1 MIGTGFIGVL
11 GALAAT
17 IGVLVLAL
25 RLVQRMQGGVP
36 PSGRGVPL
44 RVLQR
49 VPLGPRQ
56 GLAVV
61 QVADR
66 VLVVSLAE
74 GGTRLLTE
82 LEGPARDRLL
92 EAGPERLPASLTRPW
107 RLPFLGRAALVL
119 MLLAAPLA
127 AHAQAP
133 SRTTPPRAAAAAPAP
148 TARPAVKRAAVSTAI
163 PAPAAR
169 GPAAG
174 AAAGMFGGSAAPRV
188 DIRVGEGKDALQLSG
203 AVGLVVFIG
212 VLTLLPAMFLL
223 MTSFTRILIVLHFLR
238 SALGTQTVPPNQLL
252 VALTV
257 LLTGVVMNP
266 VLQKANREALQPYLG
281 GQMTQVQAYEQGV
294 KPFREFMLANTRE
307 QDLTLFTEL
316 SHASDAKSVEE
327 LPIFVVVSAF
337 VTSELRTVVPDG
349 LRHLPALRRRGH
361 HRGLGAH
368 EPRHVHAA
376 AGDDLAPAQAAP
388 LRARRRL
395 DAGGPEPRRELPV
408 GRMSSSLA
416 VELIRQALGVTLLVA
431 APLLLTSLVVG
442 ILVSLIQAVTQIQ
455 EQTLTFIPKLLAM
468 AAIFVIFLPWSLSQL
483 VQYLVG
489 VLQSFPTLAS

>member
-1 MIGTGFIGVL
+1 VITSGFFGVL

-17 IGVLVLAL
+17 IGVLALAL

-36 PSGRGVPL
+36 PTGRGVTL

-82 LEGPARDRLL
+82 LEGSARDRLL
-92 EAGPERLPASLTRPW
+92 EAGTERLTAPLTRPW
-107 RLPFLGRAALVL
+107 RLPFLGRVALVV

-127 AHAQAP
+127 VRAQTSAP
-133 SRTTPPRAAAAAPAP
+133 TIPPRAPAASPAL
-148 TARPAVKRAAVSTAI
+148 TARPVVKRAAAI

-169 GPAAG
+169 GPASQATTMRG
-174 AAAGMFGGSAAPRV
+174 PASQAPPALFGGSAAPRV
-188 DIRVGEGKDALQLSG
+188 DVRIGEGRDALQLSG

-212 VLTLLPAMFLL
+212 VLTLLPALFLL

-266 VLQKANREALQPYLG
+266 VLQQANREALQPYFN
-281 GQMTQVQAYEQGV
+281 GQMTQVQAYERGV

-316 SHASDAKSVEE
+316 GHASDARSVEE

-337 VTSELRTVVPDG
+337 VTSELRTSFQMG
-349 LRHLPALRRRGH
+349 
-361 HRGLGAH
+361 
-368 EPRHVHAA
+368 
-376 AGDDLAPAQAAP
+376 
-388 LRARRRL
+388 
-395 DAGGPEPRRELPV
+395 
-408 GRMSSSLA
+408 
-416 VELIRQALGVTLLVA
+416 
-431 APLLLTSLVVG
+431 
-442 ILVSLIQAVTQIQ
+442 
-455 EQTLTFIPKLLAM
+455 
-468 AAIFVIFLPWSLSQL
+468 FVIFLPFVVVDIIVASVLMSLGMFMLPPMMISLPLKLLLFVLADGWTL
-483 VQYLVG
+483 VVQSLVA
-489 VLQSFPTLAS
+489 SFR

>member
-1 MIGTGFIGVL
+1 VITSGFFGVL

-25 RLVQRMQGGVP
+25 RLVQRMQGGV
-36 PSGRGVPL
+36 SQVGRSVTL

-74 GGTRLLTE
+74 SGTRMLTE
-82 LEGPARDRLL
+82 LEGSARDQLL
-92 EAGPERLPASLTRPW
+92 EAGTERMAAPPARLW
-107 RLPFLGRAALVL
+107 RLPFLGRAVLVL
-119 MLLAAPLA
+119 MLLGGPMAV
-127 AHAQAP
+127 HAQTSSP
-133 SRTTPPRAAAAAPAP
+133 TLPPRPAAAGPAS
-148 TARPAVKRAAVSTAI
+148 TARPAVKRPAASVAI
-163 PAPAAR
+163 PAPATRDPVSKA
-169 GPAAG
+169 PAAL
-174 AAAGMFGGSAAPRV
+174 FGSAGPTRV
-188 DIRVGEGKDALQLSG
+188 DVRIGEGRDALQLSG

-266 VLQKANREALQPYLG
+266 VLQQANREALQPYFN

-294 KPFREFMLANTRE
+294 KPFREFMLVNTRE
-307 QDLTLFTEL
+307 QDLTLFAEL
-316 SHASDAKSVEE
+316 AHATDAKSIED

-337 VTSELRTVVPDG
+337 VTSELRTSFQMG
-349 LRHLPALRRRGH
+349 
-361 HRGLGAH
+361 
-368 EPRHVHAA
+368 
-376 AGDDLAPAQAAP
+376 
-388 LRARRRL
+388 
-395 DAGGPEPRRELPV
+395 
-408 GRMSSSLA
+408 
-416 VELIRQALGVTLLVA
+416 
-431 APLLLTSLVVG
+431 
-442 ILVSLIQAVTQIQ
+442 
-455 EQTLTFIPKLLAM
+455 
-468 AAIFVIFLPWSLSQL
+468 FVIFLPFVVVDIIVASVLMSLGMFMLPPMMISLPLKLLLFVLADGWTL
-483 VQYLVG
+483 VVQNLVA
-489 VLQSFPTLAS
+489 SFR

>member
-1 MIGTGFIGVL
+1 VITSGFLGVL

-25 RLVQRMQGGVP
+25 RMVQRMQGGVGQA
-36 PSGRGVPL
+36 GRGVTL

-74 GGTRLLTE
+74 AGTRLLTE

-92 EAGPERLPASLTRPW
+92 EAGTAPLPASLARPW
-107 RLPFLGRAALVL
+107 RLPFLGRVALVL
-119 MLLAAPLA
+119 MLLGAPLA
-127 AHAQAP
+127 AHAQ
-133 SRTTPPRAAAAAPAP
+133 TPPRPAAPRAAAAATAP
-148 TARPAVKRAAVSTAI
+148 TARPAVKRVPASVAI
-163 PAPAAR
+163 PAPAAHGPASS
-169 GPAAG
+169 GPAAL
-174 AAAGMFGGSAAPRV
+174 FGGPASPRV
-188 DIRVGEGKDALQLSG
+188 DVRIGEGRDALQLSG

-212 VLTLLPAMFLL
+212 VLTLLPMMFLL

-266 VLQKANREALQPYLG
+266 VLQQANREALQPYFN

-316 SHASDAKSVEE
+316 SHASDAKSVED

-337 VTSELRTVVPDG
+337 VTSELRTSFQMG
-349 LRHLPALRRRGH
+349 
-361 HRGLGAH
+361 
-368 EPRHVHAA
+368 
-376 AGDDLAPAQAAP
+376 
-388 LRARRRL
+388 
-395 DAGGPEPRRELPV
+395 
-408 GRMSSSLA
+408 
-416 VELIRQALGVTLLVA
+416 
-431 APLLLTSLVVG
+431 
-442 ILVSLIQAVTQIQ
+442 
-455 EQTLTFIPKLLAM
+455 
-468 AAIFVIFLPWSLSQL
+468 FVIFLPFVVVDIIVASVLMSLGMFMLPPVMISLPLKLLLFVLADGWTL
-483 VQYLVG
+483 VVQSLVA
-489 VLQSFPTLAS
+489 SFR

>member
-1 MIGTGFIGVL
+1 MITSGFIGVL

-25 RLVQRMQGGVP
+25 RLVQRMQGGV
-36 PSGRGVPL
+36 SQAGRGVTL

-66 VLVVSLAE
+66 VLLVSLAE

-82 LEGPARDRLL
+82 LEGSARDRLL
-92 EAGPERLPASLTRPW
+92 EAGVERLAAPPARPW
-107 RLPFLGRAALVL
+107 RLPFLGRVALVL
-119 MLLAAPLA
+119 MLLGAPLA
-127 AHAQAP
+127 VHAQTSPPTA
-133 SRTTPPRAAAAAPAP
+133 TPRAAAVGPAP
-148 TARPAVKRAAVSTAI
+148 TARPAVKRAAASAAI
-163 PAPAAR
+163 PAPATR
-169 GPAAG
+169 GPASSVP
-174 AAAGMFGGSAAPRV
+174 AAVFGGSAAPRMEV
-188 DIRVGEGKDALQLSG
+188 RIGEGSDALQLSG

-266 VLQKANREALQPYLG
+266 VLQQANREALQPYFN

-316 SHASDAKSVEE
+316 AHASDARSIEE

-337 VTSELRTVVPDG
+337 VTSELRTSFQMG
-349 LRHLPALRRRGH
+349 
-361 HRGLGAH
+361 
-368 EPRHVHAA
+368 
-376 AGDDLAPAQAAP
+376 
-388 LRARRRL
+388 
-395 DAGGPEPRRELPV
+395 
-408 GRMSSSLA
+408 
-416 VELIRQALGVTLLVA
+416 
-431 APLLLTSLVVG
+431 
-442 ILVSLIQAVTQIQ
+442 
-455 EQTLTFIPKLLAM
+455 
-468 AAIFVIFLPWSLSQL
+468 FVIFLPFVVVDIIVASVLMSLGMFMLPPVMISLPLKLLLFVLADGWTL
-483 VQYLVG
+483 VVQSLVA
-489 VLQSFPTLAS
+489 SFR